1 MTTTTTT
8 GLIVGLGSIGKRH
21 AKVMSQRYERLMVI
35 DQSEAALAWARAE
48 LPNLEFAGSSL
59 DQIKVQAMQAASITA
74 VVASW
79 GPHHF
84 AAFSYLVAIGVR
96 RIFVEK
102 PLATSLA
109 QLNEMRRICELQGV
123 KLTIGHHLRYRG
135 IAEFINSATRAHL
148 GGGPTSFVVEGGARC
163 IATNGS
169 HKLDLGIAL
178 FGALPVAVTST
189 LRSAKVNP
197 RSPDLLYWDGVA
209 VWDFPSGERLC
220 ISYDNSSSVDERIRI
235 FAPRGVIEIDS
246 PFNLKALARNLEEV
260 LADPR
265 VARVGEVN
273 SSAPVAEY
281 VPDFGEVLS
290 TQLDELEGLRPTSFG
305 TAEAID
311 SAAALISA
319 FEANRLGRR
328 LELPADRDVV
338 LQSVEWNIS

>member
-1 MTTTTTT
+1 
-8 GLIVGLGSIGKRH
+8 
-21 AKVMSQRYERLMVI
+21 MSQRYERVMVI

-48 LPNLEFAGSSL
+48 LPNLAFAGTSL
-59 DQIKVQAMQAASITA
+59 EEVNVHATEAGSITA

-84 AAFSYLVAIGVR
+84 AAFSHLVAIGVR

-102 PLATSLA
+102 PVATSLA
-109 QLNEMRRICELQGV
+109 QLNEMRRICELQEV
-123 KLTIGHHLRYRG
+123 SLTAGLHLRYRG
-135 IAEFINSATRAHL
+135 ITEFINLVTRTHL
-148 GGGPTSFVVEGGARC
+148 GGGPTSFVIEGGARC

-169 HKLDLGIAL
+169 HWLDLGIAL
-178 FGALPVAVTST
+178 FGAAPVAVTST
-189 LRSAKVNP
+189 LRSAAVNP

-209 VWDFPSGERLC
+209 VWDFPGGERLS
-220 ISYDNSSSVDERIRI
+220 ISYDNSSSVHERVRI
-235 FAPRGVIEIDS
+235 YAPNGVVEIDS
-246 PFNLKALARNLEEV
+246 DFKVRALSRNLSEV
-260 LADPR
+260 QADPR

-273 SSAPVAEY
+273 NSAPVAEY

-305 TAEAID
+305 TMAAID
-311 SAAALISA
+311 SASALVSA

-328 LELPADRDVV
+328 LELPADRNVV